1 MTAETSTQDLL
12 PAELTMGTV
21 MLKVGDMKLMTDY
34 YQRALGL
41 DIVAEQDGG
50 LYLGRRQKPLVHL
63 APAPGLNVPSRG
75 EAGLFH
81 TALLFEDQPS
91 LAATVASAAQYEPQ
105 SFSGSADH
113 LVSEAFYFNDP
124 EGNGIELYWDRPR
137 EAWSW
142 DGKNV
147 VMDSLALPPQRYL
160 EQYLTEESVRRAAE
174 AAAGVG
180 HVHLQVGD
188 VQSAQDFYVGTLGF
202 EKTAGWHGQA
212 LFVSAGGYHHH
223 MAMNVWNSRGAGPR
237 RDTLGLGEVLIEVPS
252 GDDVGALAD
261 RLRSPVSLP
270 PHRRGAALRG
280 PVAQPDPRRRPL
292 KCAVRGLAPLLDMI
306 CAMWLPQGS
315 HVHVHG
321 HGGGQGMSMV
331 AGEGVRGMRSMSS
344 GRLGRHVHGDR
355 MGAGPGEHVHSWRR
369 GRWACPVLRPGM
381 GMLALCPVVTVRG
394 GHVRG
399 RRALK
404 RLG

>member
-1 MTAETSTQDLL
+1 MTADTSTQDLL

-41 DIVAEQDGG
+41 DVVAEQDGG
-50 LYLGRRQKPLVHL
+50 LYLGRLQKPLVHL
-63 APAPGLNVPSRG
+63 APAPGLSVPSRG

-91 LAATVASAAQYEPQ
+91 LAATVASAAQFEPQ
-105 SFSGSADH
+105 SFAGSADH
-113 LVSEAFYFNDP
+113 LVSEAFYFTDP

-137 EAWSW
+137 DAWSW
-142 DGKNV
+142 DGKTV

-160 EQYLTEESVRRAAE
+160 EQHLTEESVTGQRGAG
-174 AAAGVG
+174 AGVG

-237 RDTLGLGEVLIEVPS
+237 RDTLGLGEVLIEVPA

-261 RLRSPVSLP
+261 RLRTS
-270 PHRRGAALRG
+270 GAQSHHTGAELSFE
-280 PVAQPDPRRRPL
+280 DPWRNRIRV
-292 KCAVRGLAPLLDMI
+292 AVR
-306 CAMWLPQGS
+306 
-315 HVHVHG
+315 
-321 HGGGQGMSMV
+321 
-331 AGEGVRGMRSMSS
+331 
-344 GRLGRHVHGDR
+344 
-355 MGAGPGEHVHSWRR
+355 
-369 GRWACPVLRPGM
+369 
-381 GMLALCPVVTVRG
+381 
-394 GHVRG
+394 
-399 RRALK
+399 
-404 RLG
+404 

>member
-1 MTAETSTQDLL
+1 MTAEATNQDLL

-63 APAPGLNVPSRG
+63 APAPGLSLPSRG

-91 LAATVASAAQYEPQ
+91 LAATVASAAQFEPQ
-105 SFSGSADH
+105 SFAGSADH
-113 LVSEAFYFNDP
+113 LVSEAFYFTDP

-142 DGKNV
+142 EGKNV

-160 EQYLTEESVRRAAE
+160 EQFLSEEAVTGQRETE
-174 AAAGVG
+174 AGVG

-188 VQSAQDFYVGTLGF
+188 VQSAHDFYVDTLGF

-261 RLRSPVSLP
+261 RLKLAGVQS
-270 PHRRGAALRG
+270 HHTGAELRFE
-280 PVAQPDPRRRPL
+280 DPWRNRLRV
-292 KCAVRGLAPLLDMI
+292 AVR
-306 CAMWLPQGS
+306 
-315 HVHVHG
+315 
-321 HGGGQGMSMV
+321 
-331 AGEGVRGMRSMSS
+331 
-344 GRLGRHVHGDR
+344 
-355 MGAGPGEHVHSWRR
+355 
-369 GRWACPVLRPGM
+369 
-381 GMLALCPVVTVRG
+381 
-394 GHVRG
+394 
-399 RRALK
+399 
-404 RLG
+404 

>member
-1 MTAETSTQDLL
+1 MTAADSSQDLL
-12 PAELTMGTV
+12 PADLTMGTV

-41 DIVAEQDGG
+41 DVVAEQDGG
-50 LYLGRRQKPLVHL
+50 LYLGRLKTPLVHL
-63 APAPGLNVPSRG
+63 APAPGLNIPGRG

-81 TALLFEDQPS
+81 TALLFEDQSS
-91 LAATVASAAQYEPQ
+91 LAATIASAAQYEPQ
-105 SFSGSADH
+105 SFVGSADH
-113 LVSEAFYFNDP
+113 LVSEAFYFTDP

-147 VMDSLALPPQRYL
+147 VMDSLALPPQKYL
-160 EQYLTEESVRRAAE
+160 QDHLTQQSVEGQRGTDAE
-174 AAAGVG
+174 VG

-188 VQSAQDFYVGTLGF
+188 VQSAHHFYVGTLGF

-261 RLRSPVSLP
+261 RLRVAGVES
-270 PHRRGAALRG
+270 HHTGAELRFE
-280 PVAQPDPRRRPL
+280 DPWRNRLRV
-292 KCAVRGLAPLLDMI
+292 AVR
-306 CAMWLPQGS
+306 
-315 HVHVHG
+315 
-321 HGGGQGMSMV
+321 
-331 AGEGVRGMRSMSS
+331 
-344 GRLGRHVHGDR
+344 
-355 MGAGPGEHVHSWRR
+355 
-369 GRWACPVLRPGM
+369 
-381 GMLALCPVVTVRG
+381 
-394 GHVRG
+394 
-399 RRALK
+399 
-404 RLG
+404 

>member
-1 MTAETSTQDLL
+1 MTAETSTRDLL

-41 DIVAEQDGG
+41 DVVAEQDGG

-63 APAPGLNVPSRG
+63 APAPGLSVPSRG

-81 TALLFEDQPS
+81 TALLFGDQTS
-91 LAATVASAAQYEPQ
+91 LAATVASTAQYEPQ

-113 LVSEAFYFNDP
+113 LVSEAFYFTDP
-124 EGNGIELYWDRPR
+124 EGNGVELYWDRPR
-137 EAWSW
+137 DAWSW

-160 EQYLTEESVRRAAE
+160 EQHLTEESVTGQREAE
-174 AAAGVG
+174 AGVG

-237 RDTLGLGEVLIEVPS
+237 RDTLGLGEVLIEVPA
-252 GDDVGALAD
+252 GDDVGTLAD
-261 RLRSPVSLP
+261 RLKTAEVQS
-270 PHRRGAALRG
+270 HHTGAELRFE
-280 PVAQPDPRRRPL
+280 DPWRNRIRV
-292 KCAVRGLAPLLDMI
+292 AVR
-306 CAMWLPQGS
+306 
-315 HVHVHG
+315 
-321 HGGGQGMSMV
+321 
-331 AGEGVRGMRSMSS
+331 
-344 GRLGRHVHGDR
+344 
-355 MGAGPGEHVHSWRR
+355 
-369 GRWACPVLRPGM
+369 
-381 GMLALCPVVTVRG
+381 
-394 GHVRG
+394 
-399 RRALK
+399 
-404 RLG
+404 

>member
-1 MTAETSTQDLL
+1 MTAEASTQDLL
-12 PAELTMGTV
+12 PADLTMGTV
-21 MLKVGDMKLMTDY
+21 MLKVGDMKVMTDY

-50 LYLGRRQKPLVHL
+50 LYLGRRHSPLVHL
-63 APAPGLNVPSRG
+63 APAPGLTIPSRG

-81 TALLFEDQPS
+81 TALLFADQPS

-105 SFSGSADH
+105 SFTGSADH

-142 DGKNV
+142 EGKNV
-147 VMDSLALPPQRYL
+147 VMDSLALPPQHYL
-160 EQYLTEESVRRAAE
+160 EQFLTEESVSGQREAE
-174 AAAGVG
+174 AGVG

-261 RLRSPVSLP
+261 RLRTAGVQS
-270 PHRRGAALRG
+270 HHTGAELRFD
-280 PVAQPDPRRRPL
+280 DPWRNRIRV
-292 KCAVRGLAPLLDMI
+292 AVR
-306 CAMWLPQGS
+306 
-315 HVHVHG
+315 
-321 HGGGQGMSMV
+321 
-331 AGEGVRGMRSMSS
+331 
-344 GRLGRHVHGDR
+344 
-355 MGAGPGEHVHSWRR
+355 
-369 GRWACPVLRPGM
+369 
-381 GMLALCPVVTVRG
+381 
-394 GHVRG
+394 
-399 RRALK
+399 
-404 RLG
+404 

>member
-1 MTAETSTQDLL
+1 M
-12 PAELTMGTV
+12 
-21 MLKVGDMKLMTDY
+21 
-34 YQRALGL
+34 
-41 DIVAEQDGG
+41 AEQDGG

-63 APAPGLNVPSRG
+63 APAPGLNLPSRG

-81 TALLFEDQPS
+81 TALLFEDQHS
-91 LAATVASAAQYEPQ
+91 LAATVATAAQYEPQ
-105 SFSGSADH
+105 SFTGSADH

-142 DGKNV
+142 EGKNV

-160 EQYLTEESVRRAAE
+160 QQFLTEESVTGQRE

-188 VQSAQDFYVGTLGF
+188 VQSAHEFYVGILGF

-261 RLRSPVSLP
+261 RLKVAGVAA
-270 PHRRGAALRG
+270 HHTGAELRFE
-280 PVAQPDPRRRPL
+280 DPWRNRIRV
-292 KCAVRGLAPLLDMI
+292 AVR
-306 CAMWLPQGS
+306 
-315 HVHVHG
+315 
-321 HGGGQGMSMV
+321 
-331 AGEGVRGMRSMSS
+331 
-344 GRLGRHVHGDR
+344 
-355 MGAGPGEHVHSWRR
+355 
-369 GRWACPVLRPGM
+369 
-381 GMLALCPVVTVRG
+381 
-394 GHVRG
+394 
-399 RRALK
+399 
-404 RLG
+404 

>member
-41 DIVAEQDGG
+41 GVVAEQDGG
-50 LYLGRRQKPLVHL
+50 LYLGRRQTPLVHL
-63 APAPGLNVPSRG
+63 APAPGLSVPSRG

-113 LVSEAFYFNDP
+113 LVSEAFYFTDP

-137 EAWSW
+137 DAWSW
-142 DGKNV
+142 EGTNV

-160 EQYLTEESVRRAAE
+160 EQYLTEESVTGQRE
-174 AAAGVG
+174 AGAGVG

-237 RDTLGLGEVLIEVPS
+237 HDTLGLGEVLIEVPA

-261 RLRSPVSLP
+261 RLKTAGVQS
-270 PHRRGAALRG
+270 HHTGAELRFE
-280 PVAQPDPRRRPL
+280 DPWRNRIRV
-292 KCAVRGLAPLLDMI
+292 AVR
-306 CAMWLPQGS
+306 
-315 HVHVHG
+315 
-321 HGGGQGMSMV
+321 
-331 AGEGVRGMRSMSS
+331 
-344 GRLGRHVHGDR
+344 
-355 MGAGPGEHVHSWRR
+355 
-369 GRWACPVLRPGM
+369 
-381 GMLALCPVVTVRG
+381 
-394 GHVRG
+394 
-399 RRALK
+399 
-404 RLG
+404 

>member
-1 MTAETSTQDLL
+1 MTAEASTQDLL

-63 APAPGLNVPSRG
+63 APAPGLSVPSRG

-91 LAATVASAAQYEPQ
+91 LAATVASAAQFEPQ
-105 SFSGSADH
+105 SFAGSADH
-113 LVSEAFYFNDP
+113 LVSEAFYFTDP

-137 EAWSW
+137 DAWSW
-142 DGKNV
+142 EGKNV

-160 EQYLTEESVRRAAE
+160 EQFLTEESVSGQRE
-174 AAAGVG
+174 AQAGVG

-237 RDTLGLGEVLIEVPS
+237 RDTLGLGEVLIEVPA

-261 RLRSPVSLP
+261 RLKTAGVQS
-270 PHRRGAALRG
+270 HHTGAELRFE
-280 PVAQPDPRRRPL
+280 DPWRNRIRV
-292 KCAVRGLAPLLDMI
+292 AVR
-306 CAMWLPQGS
+306 
-315 HVHVHG
+315 
-321 HGGGQGMSMV
+321 
-331 AGEGVRGMRSMSS
+331 
-344 GRLGRHVHGDR
+344 
-355 MGAGPGEHVHSWRR
+355 
-369 GRWACPVLRPGM
+369 
-381 GMLALCPVVTVRG
+381 
-394 GHVRG
+394 
-399 RRALK
+399 
-404 RLG
+404 

>member
-1 MTAETSTQDLL
+1 MTAADSSQDLL
-12 PAELTMGTV
+12 PADLTMGTV

-41 DIVAEQDGG
+41 DVVAEQDGG
-50 LYLGRRQKPLVHL
+50 LYLGRLKTPLVHL
-63 APAPGLNVPSRG
+63 APAPGLNIPGRG

-81 TALLFEDQPS
+81 TALLLADQSS
-91 LAATVASAAQYEPQ
+91 LAATIASAAQYEPQ
-105 SFSGSADH
+105 SFVGSADH
-113 LVSEAFYFNDP
+113 LVSEAFYFTDP

-147 VMDSLALPPQRYL
+147 VMDSLALPPQKYL
-160 EQYLTEESVRRAAE
+160 QDHLTQQSVEGQRGTDAE
-174 AAAGVG
+174 VG

-188 VQSAQDFYVGTLGF
+188 VQSAHDFYVGTLGF

-261 RLRSPVSLP
+261 RLRVAGVES
-270 PHRRGAALRG
+270 HHTGAELRFE
-280 PVAQPDPRRRPL
+280 DPWRNRLRV
-292 KCAVRGLAPLLDMI
+292 AVR
-306 CAMWLPQGS
+306 
-315 HVHVHG
+315 
-321 HGGGQGMSMV
+321 
-331 AGEGVRGMRSMSS
+331 
-344 GRLGRHVHGDR
+344 
-355 MGAGPGEHVHSWRR
+355 
-369 GRWACPVLRPGM
+369 
-381 GMLALCPVVTVRG
+381 
-394 GHVRG
+394 
-399 RRALK
+399 
-404 RLG
+404 

>member
-1 MTAETSTQDLL
+1 MTAEASTQDLL
-12 PAELTMGTV
+12 PADLTMGTV
-21 MLKVGDMKLMTDY
+21 MLKVGDMKVMTDY

-41 DIVAEQDGG
+41 EIVAEQDGG
-50 LYLGRRQKPLVHL
+50 LYLGRRHKPLVHL
-63 APAPGLNVPSRG
+63 APAPGLAIPSRG

-91 LAATVASAAQYEPQ
+91 LAATVATAAQYEPQ
-105 SFSGSADH
+105 SFTGSADH
-113 LVSEAFYFNDP
+113 LVSEAFYFSDP

-142 DGKNV
+142 EGKNV

-160 EQYLTEESVRRAAE
+160 ETFLTEESVTGQREAE
-174 AAAGVG
+174 AGVG

-188 VQSAQDFYVGTLGF
+188 VHSAQEFYVGTLGF

-261 RLRSPVSLP
+261 RLKTADVQS
-270 PHRRGAALRG
+270 HHTGAELRFE
-280 PVAQPDPRRRPL
+280 DPWRNRIRV
-292 KCAVRGLAPLLDMI
+292 AVR
-306 CAMWLPQGS
+306 
-315 HVHVHG
+315 
-321 HGGGQGMSMV
+321 
-331 AGEGVRGMRSMSS
+331 
-344 GRLGRHVHGDR
+344 
-355 MGAGPGEHVHSWRR
+355 
-369 GRWACPVLRPGM
+369 
-381 GMLALCPVVTVRG
+381 
-394 GHVRG
+394 
-399 RRALK
+399 
-404 RLG
+404 

>member
-1 MTAETSTQDLL
+1 MTAEASTQDLL

-63 APAPGLNVPSRG
+63 APAPGLTIPSRG

-81 TALLFEDQPS
+81 TALLFDDQTS
-91 LAATVASAAQYEPQ
+91 LAATVASAAQYEPR
-105 SFSGSADH
+105 SFTGSADH

-142 DGKNV
+142 EGKNV

-160 EQYLTEESVRRAAE
+160 EQFLTEESVTGQREAE
-174 AAAGVG
+174 AGVG

-188 VQSAQDFYVGTLGF
+188 VQSAQEFYVGTLGF

-261 RLRSPVSLP
+261 RLKTAGVQS
-270 PHRRGAALRG
+270 HHTGAELRFE
-280 PVAQPDPRRRPL
+280 DPWRNRIRV
-292 KCAVRGLAPLLDMI
+292 AVR
-306 CAMWLPQGS
+306 
-315 HVHVHG
+315 
-321 HGGGQGMSMV
+321 
-331 AGEGVRGMRSMSS
+331 
-344 GRLGRHVHGDR
+344 
-355 MGAGPGEHVHSWRR
+355 
-369 GRWACPVLRPGM
+369 
-381 GMLALCPVVTVRG
+381 
-394 GHVRG
+394 
-399 RRALK
+399 
-404 RLG
+404 

>member
-1 MTAETSTQDLL
+1 MTAENSTQDLL
-12 PAELTMGTV
+12 PAELTMGAV

-63 APAPGLNVPSRG
+63 APAPGLTLPSRG

-91 LAATVASAAQYEPQ
+91 LAATVASAAQFEPQ
-105 SFSGSADH
+105 SFTGSADH

-137 EAWSW
+137 DAWSW
-142 DGKNV
+142 DGSTV

-160 EQYLTEESVRRAAE
+160 EQFLTEESVTGQREAE
-174 AAAGVG
+174 AGVG
-180 HVHLQVGD
+180 HVHLQVGN

-261 RLRSPVSLP
+261 RLRTAGVQS
-270 PHRRGAALRG
+270 HHTGAELRFE
-280 PVAQPDPRRRPL
+280 DPWRNRIRV
-292 KCAVRGLAPLLDMI
+292 AVR
-306 CAMWLPQGS
+306 
-315 HVHVHG
+315 
-321 HGGGQGMSMV
+321 
-331 AGEGVRGMRSMSS
+331 
-344 GRLGRHVHGDR
+344 
-355 MGAGPGEHVHSWRR
+355 
-369 GRWACPVLRPGM
+369 
-381 GMLALCPVVTVRG
+381 
-394 GHVRG
+394 
-399 RRALK
+399 
-404 RLG
+404 

>member
-1 MTAETSTQDLL
+1 M
-12 PAELTMGTV
+12 
-21 MLKVGDMKLMTDY
+21 
-34 YQRALGL
+34 
-41 DIVAEQDGG
+41 
-50 LYLGRRQKPLVHL
+50 HL
-63 APAPGLNVPSRG
+63 APAPGLNLPSRG

-91 LAATVASAAQYEPQ
+91 LAATVASAAQFEPQ
-105 SFSGSADH
+105 SFTGSADH

-137 EAWSW
+137 DAWSW

-160 EQYLTEESVRRAAE
+160 EQHLTEASLAGQREAE
-174 AAAGVG
+174 AGVG

-252 GDDVGALAD
+252 GDDVGSLAD
-261 RLRSPVSLP
+261 RLKTAGVQS
-270 PHRRGAALRG
+270 HHTGAELRFE
-280 PVAQPDPRRRPL
+280 DPWRNRIRV
-292 KCAVRGLAPLLDMI
+292 AVR
-306 CAMWLPQGS
+306 
-315 HVHVHG
+315 
-321 HGGGQGMSMV
+321 
-331 AGEGVRGMRSMSS
+331 
-344 GRLGRHVHGDR
+344 
-355 MGAGPGEHVHSWRR
+355 
-369 GRWACPVLRPGM
+369 
-381 GMLALCPVVTVRG
+381 
-394 GHVRG
+394 
-399 RRALK
+399 
-404 RLG
+404 

>member
-1 MTAETSTQDLL
+1 MTAADSSQDLL
-12 PAELTMGTV
+12 PADLTMGTV

-41 DIVAEQDGG
+41 DVVAEQDGG
-50 LYLGRRQKPLVHL
+50 LYLGRLKTPLVHL
-63 APAPGLNVPSRG
+63 APAPGLNIPGRG

-81 TALLFEDQPS
+81 TALLFEDQSS
-91 LAATVASAAQYEPQ
+91 LAATIASAAQYEPQ
-105 SFSGSADH
+105 SFVGSADH
-113 LVSEAFYFNDP
+113 LVSEAFYFTDP

-147 VMDSLALPPQRYL
+147 VMDSLALPPQKYL
-160 EQYLTEESVRRAAE
+160 QDHLTQQSVEGQRGTDAQ
-174 AAAGVG
+174 VG

-188 VQSAQDFYVGTLGF
+188 VQSAHDFYVGTLGF

-261 RLRSPVSLP
+261 RLRVAGVES
-270 PHRRGAALRG
+270 HHTGAELRFE
-280 PVAQPDPRRRPL
+280 DPWRNRLRV
-292 KCAVRGLAPLLDMI
+292 AVR
-306 CAMWLPQGS
+306 
-315 HVHVHG
+315 
-321 HGGGQGMSMV
+321 
-331 AGEGVRGMRSMSS
+331 
-344 GRLGRHVHGDR
+344 
-355 MGAGPGEHVHSWRR
+355 
-369 GRWACPVLRPGM
+369 
-381 GMLALCPVVTVRG
+381 
-394 GHVRG
+394 
-399 RRALK
+399 
-404 RLG
+404 

>member
-1 MTAETSTQDLL
+1 MTAEANTQDLL
-12 PAELTMGTV
+12 PADLAMGTV
-21 MLKVGDMKLMTDY
+21 MLKVGDMKVMTDY

-41 DIVAEQDGG
+41 EIVAEQDGG
-50 LYLGRRQKPLVHL
+50 LYLGRRHKPLVHL
-63 APAPGLNVPSRG
+63 APAPGLAVPSRG

-91 LAATVASAAQYEPQ
+91 LAATVASAAQFEPQ
-105 SFSGSADH
+105 SFTGSADH

-142 DGKNV
+142 QGKNV

-160 EQYLTEESVRRAAE
+160 EQFLTEESVSGQREAE
-174 AAAGVG
+174 AGIG

-261 RLRSPVSLP
+261 RLKTAGVSS
-270 PHRRGAALRG
+270 HHTGAELRFE
-280 PVAQPDPRRRPL
+280 DPWRNRIRV
-292 KCAVRGLAPLLDMI
+292 AVR
-306 CAMWLPQGS
+306 
-315 HVHVHG
+315 
-321 HGGGQGMSMV
+321 
-331 AGEGVRGMRSMSS
+331 
-344 GRLGRHVHGDR
+344 
-355 MGAGPGEHVHSWRR
+355 
-369 GRWACPVLRPGM
+369 
-381 GMLALCPVVTVRG
+381 
-394 GHVRG
+394 
-399 RRALK
+399 
-404 RLG
+404 

>member
-1 MTAETSTQDLL
+1 MTAENSTRDLL

-21 MLKVGDMKLMTDY
+21 MLKVGDMKVMTDY

-50 LYLGRRQKPLVHL
+50 LYLGRKQKPLVHL
-63 APAPGLNVPSRG
+63 APAPGVSVPSRG

-81 TALLFEDQPS
+81 TALLFADQS
-91 LAATVASAAQYEPQ
+91 ALASTVASAAQYEPQ
-105 SFSGSADH
+105 SFTGSADH
-113 LVSEAFYFNDP
+113 LVSEAFYFTDP

-137 EAWSW
+137 EAWAW
-142 DGKNV
+142 EGKNV

-160 EQYLTEESVRRAAE
+160 EQFLTEESVSGQRE
-174 AAAGVG
+174 TAAGVG

-237 RDTLGLGEVLIEVPS
+237 RDTLGLGEVLIEVPA

-261 RLRSPVSLP
+261 RLRTAEVQS
-270 PHRRGAALRG
+270 HHTGAELRFE
-280 PVAQPDPRRRPL
+280 DPWRNRIRV
-292 KCAVRGLAPLLDMI
+292 AVR
-306 CAMWLPQGS
+306 
-315 HVHVHG
+315 
-321 HGGGQGMSMV
+321 
-331 AGEGVRGMRSMSS
+331 
-344 GRLGRHVHGDR
+344 
-355 MGAGPGEHVHSWRR
+355 
-369 GRWACPVLRPGM
+369 
-381 GMLALCPVVTVRG
+381 
-394 GHVRG
+394 
-399 RRALK
+399 
-404 RLG
+404 

>member
-1 MTAETSTQDLL
+1 MTAADSSQDLL
-12 PAELTMGTV
+12 PADLTMGTV

-41 DIVAEQDGG
+41 DVVAEQDGG
-50 LYLGRRQKPLVHL
+50 LYLGRLTTPLVHL
-63 APAPGLNVPSRG
+63 APAPGLNIPGRG

-81 TALLFEDQPS
+81 TALLFEGQSS

-105 SFSGSADH
+105 SFVGSADH
-113 LVSEAFYFNDP
+113 LVSEAFYFTDP

-142 DGKNV
+142 DGSNV
-147 VMDSLALPPQRYL
+147 VMDSLALPPQKYL
-160 EQYLTEESVRRAAE
+160 QDHLTQESVEGQRGTG
-174 AAAGVG
+174 AGVG

-188 VQSAQDFYVGTLGF
+188 VQSAHDFYVGTLGF

-261 RLRSPVSLP
+261 RLKVAGVESHHTGSE
-270 PHRRGAALRG
+270 LRFE
-280 PVAQPDPRRRPL
+280 DPWRNRLRV
-292 KCAVRGLAPLLDMI
+292 AVR
-306 CAMWLPQGS
+306 
-315 HVHVHG
+315 
-321 HGGGQGMSMV
+321 
-331 AGEGVRGMRSMSS
+331 
-344 GRLGRHVHGDR
+344 
-355 MGAGPGEHVHSWRR
+355 
-369 GRWACPVLRPGM
+369 
-381 GMLALCPVVTVRG
+381 
-394 GHVRG
+394 
-399 RRALK
+399 
-404 RLG
+404 